1 MKGKDMDKLKKSLV
15 SAATC
20 SIALVIMLILTASDG
35 RSDIVEVIGFFALL
49 AFTACTIWAW
59 LRYLRGYV
67 DFAIEQKLKEIIK
80 KPKD

>member
-1 MKGKDMDKLKKSLV
+1 MDKLKKSLV
-15 SAATC
+15 VAKTC
-20 SIALVIMLILTASDG
+20 SMALVIMLILTASDG

-67 DFAIEQKLKEIIK
+67 NFAIEQKLKDTNKETK
-80 KPKD
+80 N

>member
-1 MKGKDMDKLKKSLV
+1 MDKLKKSLV
-15 SAATC
+15 FAATC

-67 DFAIEQKLKEIIK
+67 NFAIEQKLSQHNK
-80 KPKD
+80 KGKD